1 MARLATTI
9 AVVEAGRLVA
19 LGPAAAVLSDPAT
32 APLMGL
38 ADAGAILTAR
48 IAAHESD
55 GLTRLETA
63 AGPIWL
69 PQLYGPVGQR
79 VRVRVAAQDVM
90 LATHRPEGLSALNVL
105 PVRVSAVQEGRGP
118 GALVQLDLGGESL
131 LARIT
136 LRSLRTLGITPGL
149 ALFAVIK
156 SVAVAQGD
164 VGAED
169 LSRRG

>member
-1 MARLATTI
+1 VT
-9 AVVEAGRLVA
+9 

-38 ADAGAILTAR
+38 ADAGAILTVQ
-48 IAAHESD
+48 IVAHEDD

-69 PQLYGPVGQR
+69 PRLSAAVGQR
-79 VRVRVAAQDVM
+79 VRIRVAAQDVI
-90 LATHRPEGLSALNVL
+90 LARQRPEGISALNIL
-105 PVRVSAVQEGRGP
+105 PVRVVDVQEGRGP
-118 GALVQLDLGGESL
+118 GVLVRLDLGGESL

-136 LRSLRTLGITPGL
+136 RRSARSLEIVPG
-149 ALFAVIK
+149 AAVFAVVK

-164 VGAED
+164 VG
-169 LSRRG
+169 S

>member
-1 MARLATTI
+1 
-9 AVVEAGRLVA
+9 
-19 LGPAAAVLSDPAT
+19 
-32 APLMGL
+32 
-38 ADAGAILTAR
+38 
-48 IAAHESD
+48 
-55 GLTRLETA
+55 
-63 AGPIWL
+63 
-69 PQLYGPVGQR
+69 
-79 VRVRVAAQDVM
+79 VAAQDVM
-90 LATHRPEGLSALNVL
+90 LASRRPEELSALNIL

-136 LRSLRTLGITPGL
+136 LRSLRTLEIRPGC

-169 LSRRG
+169 RSPDG